1 MFTLLKK
8 AVGHCPRKD
17 SVVKSK
23 VRTDIC
29 TDAFDSGPVSQGGKQ
44 RPMKI
49 NRSVVVNGTRKWIHA
64 NSEQEYAEKLLKL
77 SASGMEKI
85 QTPGKHIFVEYAENW
100 FEVYSLPN
108 IETATAAT
116 YRRQLKLYLIPAFG
130 EMAVGHHDG

>member
-8 AVGHCPRKD
+8 AIGHCSCMD
-17 SVVKSK
+17 SVVKSR

-29 TDAFDSGPVSQGGKQ
+29 TDAFDSGSVSQGGKQ

-49 NRSVVVNGTRKWIHA
+49 NRSVVINGSRKWIHA

-85 QTPGKHIFVEYAENW
+85 QAPGKRIFVEYAEK
-100 FEVYSLPN
+100 SS
-108 IETATAAT
+108 
-116 YRRQLKLYLIPAFG
+116 PALF
-130 EMAVGHHDG
+130 A